1 MKKSLLKHLPL
12 LSLALLIATSA
23 LLLEAFFSVF
33 MMHTIDSAIANDQIT
48 FKAELIKLLIVTVAV
63 LPINIVL
70 AWAKAR
76 YRKGA
81 MIGLKRQYLKGV
93 FSKDLAAFHQDHAT
107 DYVSAITQDMNT
119 LENNYVLGQFEIGF
133 NILSFVIGLAIIAY
147 VNPWIPLVGLVI
159 GVLVGVL
166 SSLVGTPVRKLQKVR
181 SERFTQY
188 SAYIHSCLSAFH
200 IIKVNHLTE
209 KALSDFHEKSKM
221 IQDQGYK
228 IDRFNTFIFAFQN
241 AMMNSIMVSIIGF
254 SVYLTIT
261 GNMTFGGIVLVIN
274 SMERVL
280 NPLTAMGE
288 WFPKISGAKILFEKM
303 DKQLQNE
310 LENNATIEKSTFD
323 SHLKFE
329 NVSFNYGET
338 QILDQINLTLEKG
351 KKYLVVGPSGGG
363 KSTLLRLL
371 RKYHTP
377 QSGRIL
383 MDECALDDLTTDSYY
398 KHIANVEQHVFLFE
412 DTLRQNLCLYKDY
425 SDIEIQHAISR
436 SGLSGLIQNLPQG
449 LDTMIYDN
457 GKNLSGGE
465 KSRIAIARGLLQNAN
480 ILLLDEAFSSLDDKV
495 AREIEQTLLSLEN
508 VTVINV
514 THVIFDE
521 TRDQYHE
528 TLHVN
533 HKKVISRLSA

>member
-12 LSLALLIATSA
+12 LGISLMIATVA
-23 LLLEAFFSVF
+23 LLLEALFSVY

-48 FKAELIKLLIVTVAV
+48 FKSELIKLVLVTVAV
-63 LPINIVL
+63 LPINILL

-81 MIGLKRQYLKGV
+81 MIGLKKQYLKGV
-93 FSKDLAAFHQDHAT
+93 FNKDLAAFHQDHAT

-119 LENNYVLGQFEIGF
+119 LENNYVLGQYEIGY
-133 NILSFVIGLAIIAY
+133 NILSFVIGLGIIAY
-147 VNPWIPLVGLVI
+147 VNPWIPLAGLVI

-166 SSLVGTPVRKLQKVR
+166 SSLVGQPVRKLQKIR
-181 SERFTQY
+181 SEKFTHY

-209 KALSDFHEKSKM
+209 KALGDFHDKSKV

-228 IDRFNTFIFAFQN
+228 IDRFNTFIFAIQN

-254 SVYLTIT
+254 SVYLTIK

-280 NPLTAMGE
+280 NPLSSMGE
-288 WFPKISGAKILFEKM
+288 WFPKIAGAKVLFEKM
-303 DKQLQNE
+303 DKQL
-310 LENNATIEKSTFD
+310 ENKFENTATLEKSTFD
-323 SHLKFE
+323 THLKFE
-329 NVSFNYGET
+329 NVSFQYGET
-338 QILDQINLTLEKG
+338 QILDTINLTLEKG

-383 MDECALDDLTTDSYY
+383 MDDCSLEDLKTDSYY

-412 DTLRQNLCLYKDY
+412 DTLRQNLCLYKNY
-425 SDIEIQHAISR
+425 SEPDIQNAISR
-436 SGLSGLIQNLPQG
+436 SGLDTLIHNLPLG

-480 ILLLDEAFSSLDDKV
+480 ILLLDEAFSSLDDKI
-495 AREIEQTLLSLEN
+495 AREIEQTLLALDG

-514 THVIFDE
+514 THVLFDD
-521 TRDQYHE
+521 TRDKYHE
-528 TLHVN
+528 TLHVSQ
-533 HKKVISRLSA
+533 KKVVSKLSA